1 MRDGSSNGVTELD
14 HGRYVRD
21 AAYRKAV
28 HYARLTRGSSPQGLL
43 PHGVPIHDHDRPGEL
58 HIFHDADRTC
68 CEHQPWMLTI
78 HQLGAELTI
87 SSEP

>member
-1 MRDGSSNGVTELD
+1 MRNGSNNGVTELD

-28 HYARLTRGSSPQGLL
+28 HDARLTRWRSARGPITLA
-43 PHGVPIHDHDRPGEL
+43 VPIHDHDRPGEL

-68 CEHQPWMLTI
+68 CEYLTI
-78 HQLGAELTI
+78 HQLGGELTI